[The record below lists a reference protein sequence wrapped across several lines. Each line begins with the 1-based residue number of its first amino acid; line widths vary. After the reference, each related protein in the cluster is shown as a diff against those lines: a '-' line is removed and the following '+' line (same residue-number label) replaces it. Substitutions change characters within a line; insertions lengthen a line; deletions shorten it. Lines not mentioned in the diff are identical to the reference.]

1 MKKQNVLFLCT
12 ANSARSQ
19 MAEALLRHKAGDRFD
34 VFSAGLEPGSVN
46 PFAIRVVGELG
57 IGMEGQWSKG
67 VKEYLGRLPVRYLI
81 TVCDGAAKRC
91 PAIWPGAQE
100 RMHWSI
106 DDPAPGS
113 GETYSDEEKLARFRK
128 ARDELNARLDAWLK
142 TLPLPAR

>member
-34 VFSAGLEPGSVN
+34 AFSAGLEPGSVN
-46 PFAIRVVGELG
+46 PFAIRAVGELG
-57 IGMEGQWSKG
+57 ISMEGQWSKG

-100 RMHWSI
+100 RMHWSV
-106 DDPAPGS
+106 DDPAGVPG
-113 GETYSDEEKLARFRK
+113 SDEEKLEAFRK
-128 ARDELNARLDAWLK
+128 ARDELSGRLDAWLENLK
-142 TLPLPAR
+142 VAKK

>member
-46 PFAIRVVGELG
+46 PFAIRAVGELG
-57 IGMEGQWSKG
+57 ISMEGQWSKG

-100 RMHWSI
+100 RMHWSVN
-106 DDPAPGS
+106 DPAAAPG
-113 GETYSDEEKLARFRK
+113 SDEEKLEAFRK
-128 ARDELNARLDAWLK
+128 ARDELSSRLDAWLAGLK
-142 TLPLPAR
+142 PTQK